1 MVVKFIVTTGGIV
14 FGNKPYRG
22 DFHAEVAKR
31 NGVPGTAVLGGG
43 LADLA
48 GRRIFGISYG
58 FGPYNPEAVRALLP
72 DWQIAEPSDY

>member
-14 FGNKPYRG
+14 FGNKSYRD

-31 NGVPGTAVLGGG
+31 NGIPRTSVLGGG

-48 GRRIFGISYG
+48 ECRIFGISYG
-58 FGPYNPEAVRALLP
+58 FGPYDPGMIRSFLP

>member
-14 FGNKPYRG
+14 FGNKSYRD

-31 NGVPGTAVLGGG
+31 NDIPRTAVLGGG
-43 LADLA
+43 LADLT
-48 GRRIFGISYG
+48 GRRIFGMSYG
-58 FGPYNPEAVRALLP
+58 FGPYDSGVVRSLLP